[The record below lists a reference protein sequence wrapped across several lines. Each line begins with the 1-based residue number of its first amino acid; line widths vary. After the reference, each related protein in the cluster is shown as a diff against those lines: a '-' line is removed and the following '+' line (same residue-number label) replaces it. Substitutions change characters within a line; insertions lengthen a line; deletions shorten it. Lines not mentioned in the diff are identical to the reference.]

1 MTAPQE
7 PGTGLIRVTDR
18 RSGALQAQERA
29 FPRDPGGERV
39 PATSAAQPIT
49 AEQLPVEP
57 GAAEPVVLDGEALSA
72 ALPRPALTPTP
83 WDGWPSDWTPRWT
96 AAGADIADPVLSK
109 RVSTVFT
116 CVDLNGSA
124 LGSMPVQL
132 TDRGRPLDP
141 DTYAWTENPEP
152 RLYSHMDE
160 FIVQVYASL
169 ATRGDAYVH
178 ATEWD
183 WETFLPSRFMVLDPD
198 QVTVEWDQDERSPTF
213 GGRTYRLNGREL
225 FGPDVLHLRYL
236 TIPGWP
242 NGLSPL
248 QGAAG
253 NLRSAGALEQYGAD
267 LADKGGVTW
276 GVLTSDQRI
285 TDRQAEIAE
294 ERWQRAAQ
302 RRRGAPAVLGNGL
315 ELKTL
320 TLSPKDMALLELR
333 IFDEQRISAA
343 FGVPPFL
350 VGLDQ
355 PGGMTYS
362 NVTSLFDFHWRRLR
376 PVAKRLTNA
385 LSAWALPRGRRVQL
399 NAGDYVTPT
408 LQERTPAYAAMAE
421 HDALTLNE
429 WRAIEGLPP
438 LPGGDV
444 TLSAWRAQQTAGQAQ
459 TGTSSTVAATTAG
472 TATLQ

>member
-1 MTAPQE
+1 VSPQG

-18 RSGALQAQERA
+18 RSGAQATHARA
-29 FPRDPGGERV
+29 FPRDPAGTG
-39 PATSAAQPIT
+39 P
-49 AEQLPVEP
+49 
-57 GAAEPVVLDGEALSA
+57 AEPVAAPAPATAEVLPAQPAIIDGDELA
-72 ALPRPALTPTP
+72 AAMPRPALVPAH
-83 WDGWPSDWTPRWT
+83 WDGFPGTWTPSWSNPG
-96 AAGADIADPVLSK
+96 AGLADPVLSQ

-124 LGSMPVQL
+124 LGSMPVTL
-132 TDRGRPLDP
+132 TDCGRPLDP
-141 DTYAWTENPEP
+141 DLYPWTENPEP
-152 RLYSHMDE
+152 RLYSHWDE
-160 FIVQVYASL
+160 FVVQAYASL

-178 ATEWD
+178 ATDWD
-183 WETFLPSRFMVLDPD
+183 WDTFLPSRFMVLDPD
-198 QVTVEWDQDERSPTF
+198 KVTVQFDADGIRRYQLDGADLYT
-213 GGRTYRLNGREL
+213 
-225 FGPDVLHLRYL
+225 PDVLHLRYL

-242 NGLSPL
+242 QGLSPL

-267 LADKGGVTW
+267 LAERGGITW

-285 TDRQAEIAE
+285 TDRQAEIAQA
-294 ERWQRAAQ
+294 RWTRAAQ
-302 RRRGAPAVLGNGL
+302 RRRGAPAVLGNGMKL
-315 ELKTL
+315 DTL
-320 TLSPKDMALLELR
+320 TLAPKDMALLELR
-333 IFDEQRISAA
+333 TFDEQRISAA

-385 LSAWALPRGRRVQL
+385 LSAWALPVGRKVHL

-408 LQERTPAYAAMAE
+408 LQERTPAYKAMAE
-421 HDALTLNE
+421 AGALTVNE
-429 WRAIEGLPP
+429 WRALENLPP

-444 TLSAWRAQQTAGQAQ
+444 PMSVYLAQQGQQ
-459 TGTSSTVAATTAG
+459 SGTSSTVAATTAG

>member
-1 MTAPQE
+1 MSQE
-7 PGTGLIRVTDR
+7 RGAVWRAQKAMQRVQ
-18 RSGALQAQERA
+18 LQERA
-29 FPRDPGGERV
+29 FPRDPSLANDTPN
-39 PATSAAQPIT
+39 PAGTVGPET
-49 AEQLPVEP
+49 A
-57 GAAEPVVLDGEALSA
+57 
-72 ALPRPALTPTP
+72 PT
-83 WDGWPSDWTPRWT
+83 T
-96 AAGADIADPVLSK
+96 AAGAPVGAEPVIVDGDAMADALPHKGLEPSPWAGLPSTWAPSWSNHGGIGDPVLSK

-116 CVDLNGSA
+116 CVDLNGAA

-132 TDRGRPLDP
+132 SDRGRPLDP

-152 RLYSHMDE
+152 RLYSHWDE
-160 FIVQVYASL
+160 FVIQAYASL
-169 ATRGDAYVH
+169 ATRGDAYIH
-178 ATEWD
+178 ATDWD
-183 WETFLPSRFMVLDPD
+183 WDTFLPSRFMVLDPD
-198 QVTVEWDQDERSPTF
+198 AVTVQFDAEGIRRYHLSGQGALYT
-213 GGRTYRLNGREL
+213 
-225 FGPDVLHLRYL
+225 PDVLHLRYL

-267 LADKGGVTW
+267 LAERGGLTW
-276 GVLTSDQRI
+276 GVLSSEQRI
-285 TDRQAEIAE
+285 TDRQADVAQA
-294 ERWQRAAQ
+294 RWVRAAQ
-302 RRRGAPAVLGNGL
+302 QRRGAPAVLGNGL

-320 TLSPKDMALLELR
+320 TLSPRDMALLELR

-343 FGVPPFL
+343 LGVPAFL
-350 VGLDQ
+350 LNLDQ

-362 NVTSLFDFHWRRLR
+362 NVTSLFDLHWRRLR

-385 LSAWALPRGRRVQL
+385 LSAWALPRGQKVHL

-421 HDALTLNE
+421 LGALTVNE

-438 LPGGDV
+438 LDGGDV
-444 TLSAWRAQQTAGQAQ
+444 PLKVESTRPGPGP
-459 TGTSSTVAATTAG
+459 GTSSTVAAITSG